1 MTLIVHIRLS
11 HTAGT
16 NPAESVLNFFLSK
29 LKKQVLVQG
38 ILLPPPTYD
47 LCNYLINFLYY

>member
-16 NPAESVLNFFLSK
+16 NPAESVLNFFLNK
-29 LKKQVLVQG
+29 LTKQVLVQG